1 MRDLLIDNVDLSE
14 TSRKYAAMNS
24 FKITAFD
31 CEQNFVK
38 FQLFREQIENALQ
51 IIINFS
57 AILSRSQF
65 NKSRLRAQCKS
76 LARGYENE
84 EKKAKISYAR
94 LMCKMRDNRA
104 NNYDYESSASIKLIE
119 NALSQIEW

>member
-1 MRDLLIDNVDLSE
+1 MRDLLIDNVDLSG
-14 TSRKYAAMNS
+14 TSRKYVAMNS
-24 FKITAFD
+24 FEIAEFD
-31 CEQNFVK
+31 CEQNFIQ

-51 IIINFS
+51 IIINFN

-76 LARGYENE
+76 LARGYEKE

-94 LMCKMRDNRA
+94 LMCRNER
-104 NNYDYESSASIKLIE
+104 
-119 NALSQIEW
+119 